1 MVQVLLA
8 RQQIEEE
15 EQRRSLCGVSV
26 PSDISTS
33 SATTQ
38 ALLARQR
45 AERQNEDFYQ
55 MSDEHPSSFNP
66 LDQAMAARQRSQND
80 ERDDY
85 WSTTGFNETNPINR
99 PDAVTQAMEARLR
112 AEDGN
117 DDHLASPV
125 SSVMIQVMQARQRAD
140 EEKRS
145 QWTPAPLQNPDPS
158 GSSALIQAMLARQQA
173 QNEYDD
179 GYWAKGAV
187 YIFPEE
193 QTHIKKK
200 KTSEGNFKTEITLCV
215 KIHLHQFRNIQ
226 HIETCYTTTNIK
238 L

>member
-8 RQQIEEE
+8 RQQLEED

-45 AERQNEDFYQ
+45 AERQNEDFSQ

-85 WSTTGFNETNPINR
+85 WSTTDFNETNPIDR

-117 DDHLASPV
+117 DDHLDLASPM
-125 SSVMIQVMQARQRAD
+125 SGVMVQVMQASQRAD
-140 EEKRS
+140 EEERS
-145 QWTPAPLQNPDPS
+145 QWTSAPLQNPDPS

-179 GYWAKGAV
+179 GY
-187 YIFPEE
+187 
-193 QTHIKKK
+193 
-200 KTSEGNFKTEITLCV
+200 
-215 KIHLHQFRNIQ
+215 
-226 HIETCYTTTNIK
+226 
-238 L
+238 